1 MSRRI
6 SHKGLKRQKNIN
18 TDKIIMKII
27 GLYSGKLTNIGKKRS
42 PTGIYKQSMPQVS
55 VDESG
60 IIGDIQADKRFHGGP
75 EKALHQYAL
84 SSYEKII
91 KRYPLLH
98 QQANSG
104 MIGENLSVTDMNEH
118 NVCIG
123 DIYKVGSAILQVS
136 SPRMPCW
143 KIDAKFKQPDLHQFI
158 NQHRLNGWYYR
169 VLQAGDMTLNDEFI
183 LQQRPNTDVTVDTL
197 LKVIDAEAERQLLEL
212 VSNAIGLDPEW
223 QHRLQ
228 QKYPLS

>member
-1 MSRRI
+1 MR
-6 SHKGLKRQKNIN
+6 
-18 TDKIIMKII
+18 II
-27 GLYSGKLTNIGKKRS
+27 GLYSGKLSNIGEKRR
-42 PTGIYKQSMPQVS
+42 PTGIYKKSVEQVS
-55 VDESG
+55 VDVLG

-98 QQANSG
+98 QQAKPG
-104 MIGENLSVTDMNEH
+104 MIGENLSATDMNEH

-136 SPRMPCW
+136 SPRIPCW

-158 NQHRLNGWYYR
+158 SQHRLNGWYYR
-169 VLQAGDMTLNDEFI
+169 VVQAGDISLNDKLI
-183 LQQRPNTDVTVDTL
+183 LQQRPNTDFTVDTM
-197 LKVIDAEAERQLLEL
+197 LKVINGEAEAKVIGLAA
-212 VSNAIGLDPEW
+212 NAIGLDPEW
-223 QHRLQ
+223 QKRLNK
-228 QKYPLS
+228 KYHPA

>member
-1 MSRRI
+1 
-6 SHKGLKRQKNIN
+6 
-18 TDKIIMKII
+18 MKII
-27 GLYSGKLTNIGKKRS
+27 GLYSGKLSNIGEKRS
-42 PTGIYKQSMPQVS
+42 PTGIYKKSVEQVS
-55 VDESG
+55 VDVLG

-98 QQANSG
+98 QQAKPG
-104 MIGENLSVTDMNEH
+104 MIGENLSATDMNEH

-136 SPRMPCW
+136 SPRIPCW

-158 NQHRLNGWYYR
+158 SQHRLNGWYYR
-169 VLQAGDMTLNDEFI
+169 VVQAGDITLNDKLI
-183 LQQRPNTDVTVDTL
+183 LQQRPNTDFTVDTM
-197 LKVIDAEAERQLLEL
+197 LKVINGEAEAQVIGLAA
-212 VSNAIGLDPEW
+212 NAIGLDPDW
-223 QHRLQ
+223 QKRLNK
-228 QKYPLS
+228 KYHLA